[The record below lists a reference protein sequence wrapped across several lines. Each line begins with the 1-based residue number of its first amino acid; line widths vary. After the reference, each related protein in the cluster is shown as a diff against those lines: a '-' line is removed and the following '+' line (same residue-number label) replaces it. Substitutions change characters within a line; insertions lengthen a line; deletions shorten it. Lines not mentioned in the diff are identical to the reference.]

1 MTVTSGEAEN
11 GYDEASL
18 RDLIATIRPRYE
30 TIQEV
35 VIESLRLGIM
45 QAVLPPDTR
54 LRQEDLA
61 VAFETSRIPI
71 REALRALEYEGLVR
85 SEPHRGFTV
94 TSLDADAIEEIYD
107 LRILL
112 ESHAV
117 RLALPLLTPAD
128 IADLNLLHDT
138 MTGMEDPDEQLAAR
152 EAFYLRLFS
161 VTARPRLVGL
171 IMRLRQEVA
180 RSLRWKLVQHSPSHH
195 EAFYAAILAGDAD
208 RAAAELKAHYE
219 KVAALLR
226 RFLREAGSGYPD
238 LHRR

>member
-1 MTVTSGEAEN
+1 MATRTDNGTD
-11 GYDEASL
+11 GYDERL
-18 RDLIATIRPRYE
+18 RAVIAAVRPRYD

-35 VIESLRLGIM
+35 VIEALRQAIM
-45 QAVLPPDTR
+45 QAVLPPQTR

-61 VAFETSRIPI
+61 AAFDTSRIPI
-71 REALRALEYEGLVR
+71 REALRALEYEGLVQ

-112 ESHAV
+112 EGHAV
-117 RLALPLLTPAD
+117 RVAVPLLTPHD
-128 IADLNLLHDT
+128 MADLAALHDT
-138 MTGMEDPDEQLAAR
+138 MVATEDPDEQLAAR

-208 RAAAELKAHYE
+208 AATHELKTHYE

-226 RFLREAGSGYPD
+226 RFLREAGQSAAEA
-238 LHRR
+238 LRR